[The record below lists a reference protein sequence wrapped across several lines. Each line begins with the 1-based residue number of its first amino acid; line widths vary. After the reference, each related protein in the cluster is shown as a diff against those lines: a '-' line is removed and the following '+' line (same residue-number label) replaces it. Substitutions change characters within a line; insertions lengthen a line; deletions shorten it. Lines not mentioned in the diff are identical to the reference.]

1 MADYSEIER
10 MVKSVLYS
18 SGVVFYQDANT
29 LKFNGDAIY
38 TPDSATGQ
46 TGTRGPQGTHGEK
59 GDKGEKGD
67 IGPRGPKGDSGG
79 VIIPDIRCT
88 VSIDNNT
95 STENPTC
102 TVTKTG
108 SSASPIFNFTFAG
121 LKGIDGKDGKDGE
134 NGKDGKDG
142 ENGINGVDADNE
154 QVLRLIATVENKVNQ
169 QKTRIDNFLSSID
182 NKVKN
187 QILSIVG
194 TSEWWQQN
202 FPSGSGSQSN
212 FGQND
217 VKEYLQTLGLWFEND
232 NATYTKWSTIKQEV
246 GSLRAE
252 VNQMKQSGNNME
264 SLAGEL
270 YTYLTGDTI
279 TSGLQSTWSKFLK
292 LGENNIEML
301 EWITSGVR
309 SQANSREGVA
319 QLFASAQ
326 GQSQN
331 AYAGIDARVRA
342 IEGSYVSTAN
352 INTKVKNSLN
362 SLIMESTDSNS
373 LSSLVSSINDKI
385 TGVASEVD
393 DKIGT
398 AVSTLFS
405 ENEEVKASIS
415 TIVSEN
421 VSRVKIKADQ
431 IDLQGQTWADVI
443 NLDTNDL
450 FSSDSIVIN
459 PSEIQVIGTSTKSGY
474 NAIINESGIEFNA
487 SSTWG
492 SNTSNIGITG
502 FTFPG
507 LSYVTTHP
515 VLGYGNLTITNGN
528 IVAGEEAKI
537 KTSVLTTDDDLLI
550 ESEDD
555 NSSITIHAN
564 DIYFTADNSIVA
576 SPSISNSDEN
586 LKNIISNIEVPIEDI
601 ASTRIINYEFKK
613 NPGKIN
619 VGTIA
624 QDWQNIVPN
633 AVKVIDK
640 EQHLGIDY
648 SSISIV
654 SAVTAAREIVKLKQ
668 ENEQLKQRLAL
679 IEEKLSKIQ

>member
-95 STENPTC
+95 SVENPTC

-121 LKGIDGKDGKDGE
+121 LKGKDGINGKDGKDGE
-134 NGKDGKDG
+134 NGKNG

-405 ENEEVKASIS
+405 ENEDVKASIA
-415 TIVSEN
+415 TIVNEN
-421 VSRVKIKADQ
+421 TASIKA
-431 IDLQGQTWADVI
+431 IAD
-443 NLDTNDL
+443 
-450 FSSDSIVIN
+450 
-459 PSEIQVIGTSTKSGY
+459 K
-474 NAIINESGIEFNA
+474 
-487 SSTWG
+487 
-492 SNTSNIGITG
+492 
-502 FTFPG
+502 FTFDG
-507 LSYVTTHP
+507 QRGKMTLTGSVFQVNSDTRNSSISAN
-515 VLGYGNLTITNGN
+515 YGIFDKSIQTNN
-528 IVAGEEAKI
+528 IIQPDEGE
-537 KTSVLTTDDDLLI
+537 DLLI
-550 ESEDD
+550 QAAGKDSNLELTSDEGGDIIIKSENISDGQSGNIRIDSD
-555 NSSITIHAN
+555 NLMFITASGNLNLDSLQNIELNAN
-564 DIYFTADNSIVA
+564 GDILINGNPIA
-576 SPSISNSDEN
+576 SSDEN

-679 IEEKLSKIQ
+679 IEEKLSKI

>member
-1 MADYSEIER
+1 MTDYSEIER

-67 IGPRGPKGDSGG
+67 IGPRGPKGDSGE

-88 VSIDNNT
+88 ASIDNNAVV
-95 STENPTC
+95 ENPTC

-121 LKGIDGKDGKDGE
+121 LKGKNGINGKDGENGTNGKDGKDGKDG
-134 NGKDGKDG
+134 
-142 ENGINGVDADNE
+142 IDADNE
-154 QVLRLIATVENKVNQ
+154 QILRLISTVENKVNQ
-169 QKTRIDNFLSSID
+169 QKTRIDNFLSGID

-405 ENEEVKASIS
+405 ENEDVKASIA

-443 NLDTNDL
+443 NLNELVFDVIPLRVDDEEDVTDL
-450 FSSDSIVIN
+450 YCGGNFHVDNYLKVA
-459 PSEIQVIGTSTKSGY
+459 EGTSTDTLSVGNCSTFSNDNYNNLEIQNKKGGFNIDAKDNVLIKGNHFNVESNDTISLKSDEISIGD
-474 NAIINESGIEFNA
+474 G
-487 SSTWG
+487 T
-492 SNTSNIGITG
+492 TVNISLRG
-502 FTFPG
+502 
-507 LSYVTTHP
+507 
-515 VLGYGNLTITNGN
+515 
-528 IVAGEEAKI
+528 
-537 KTSVLTTDDDLLI
+537 
-550 ESEDD
+550 
-555 NSSITIHAN
+555 N
-564 DIYFTADNSIVA
+564 DILVNNNPIA
-576 SPSISNSDEN
+576 SSDEN

-640 EQHLGIDY
+640 EQHLGVDY